1 MQKTQ
6 KRWMKSVIATAK
18 ATETRL
24 PFQRGYRRPEP
35 RDTRVETLRRSA

>member
-6 KRWMKSVIATAK
+6 KRWMKSVIAA
-18 ATETRL
+18 ARTEQTRL
-24 PFQRGYRRPEP
+24 PFQRGYRRPET